1 MTVPL
6 VVLALLSAAGGFAGI
21 PKSLGGGNA
30 FEHWLEPVFAP
41 AADKLAL
48 SAPQGEIAEYV
59 LMGLSVGVALAGWYV
74 ARIWY
79 LDRKEIPGLLVRKL
93 SNTYRVLLNKYYVDE
108 LYDGAVVRP
117 ALSGSELLLW
127 KGIDVN
133 VIDRAVNGAAQST
146 AAAGRV
152 LRLIQTGV
160 VRNYV
165 LVFLAGVVLM
175 MGWLL
180 AK

>member
-1 MTVPL
+1 
-6 VVLALLSAAGGFAGI
+6 
-21 PKSLGGGNA
+21 
-30 FEHWLEPVFAP
+30 
-41 AADKLAL
+41 
-48 SAPQGEIAEYV
+48 
-59 LMGLSVGVALAGWYV
+59 
-74 ARIWY
+74 
-79 LDRKEIPGLLVRKL
+79 
-93 SNTYRVLLNKYYVDE
+93 VLLNKYYVDE